1 MGWTTTRSGAAEWRK
16 QQTAREESSSAA
28 CRVIVL
34 LQLGQQRPTVAAS
47 IGVGLAVDAAQEWL
61 ADGGADDA
69 VDDRVLRRLWRV
81 HQLGGEA
88 LETEHLVVVHDY
100 GVDEHTELVVVHQGV
115 RAAAARTDGN
125 TLYNELEVIEGMKL
139 DRGYISPYFITNQKN
154 QKCELDDPLI
164 LIHEVSNLHA
174 VAKVLEL
181 ALKKQRPLLIVAEDL
196 ESEALGTLIINKLCA
211 GIKVCAVKA
220 PGFGE
225 IDTTRTKV

>member
-1 MGWTTTRSGAAEWRK
+1 NLT
-16 QQTAREESSSAA
+16 
-28 CRVIVL
+28 
-34 LQLGQQRPTVAAS
+34 
-47 IGVGLAVDAAQEWL
+47 
-61 ADGGADDA
+61 
-69 VDDRVLRRLWRV
+69 
-81 HQLGGEA
+81 EA
-88 LETEHLVVVHDY
+88 L
-100 GVDEHTELVVVHQGV
+100 
-115 RAAAARTDGN
+115 
-125 TLYNELEVIEGMKL
+125 
-139 DRGYISPYFITNQKN
+139 SPYFITNQKN

-225 IDTTRTKV
+225 IVSTRTKSCVAPSGEFEPFQSWRKVPGT